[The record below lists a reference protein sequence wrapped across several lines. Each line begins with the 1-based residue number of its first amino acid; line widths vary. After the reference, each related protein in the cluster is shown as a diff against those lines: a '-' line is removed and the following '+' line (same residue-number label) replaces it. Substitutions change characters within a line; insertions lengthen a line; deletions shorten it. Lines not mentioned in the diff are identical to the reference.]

1 MMKALNKLN
10 IRNVKKKG
18 LILLSLTN
26 IAALLRLSMFWPKVF
41 PQTQTDVS
49 LIWIKAHELLVF

>member
-10 IRNVKKKG
+10 IRNVKKKRFD
-18 LILLSLTN
+18 LIIFNKHCSTLQ
-26 IAALLRLSMFWPKVF
+26 FWPKVF